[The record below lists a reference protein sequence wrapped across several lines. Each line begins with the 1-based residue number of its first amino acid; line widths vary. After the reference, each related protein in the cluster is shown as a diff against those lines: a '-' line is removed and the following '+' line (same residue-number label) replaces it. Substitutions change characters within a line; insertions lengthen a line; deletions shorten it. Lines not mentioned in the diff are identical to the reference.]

1 VKPSPENPNAGLL
14 LSAVQKLAPL
24 LDRLAFVGGCATGLL
39 VTDPGA
45 APVRTTFDVDVILEL
60 ASTVGFALADE
71 YLRQREAQPGAAPI
85 RATDD
90 VDAIVGAASYGALIK
105 LEEVMRGLGFRE
117 SVEEGAPRCRWV
129 SGELVLDLMPTDSS
143 ILGFSNRWYRPALE
157 NAQQARVRKYE
168 IRVISAPYF
177 LATKLE
183 AFRGRGASDFRMSHD
198 LEDIITVVDGRP
210 ELVDEV
216 HLAPADLQ
224 KYLSDQ
230 FRNLLG
236 SRDFLEALPGH
247 LLPDVASQQRLG
259 LVLKRMQQLVLE
271 G

>member
-1 VKPSPENPNAGLL
+1 MNIRPENPNVKQLRAAAASLE
-14 LSAVQKLAPL
+14 PL
-24 LDRLAFVGGCATGLL
+24 LDKIAFVGGCVTGLL
-39 VTDPGA
+39 VTDPAA
-45 APVRTTFDVDVILEL
+45 APVRATLDVDVIVE
-60 ASTVGFALADE
+60 
-71 YLRQREAQPGAAPI
+71 
-85 RATDD
+85 
-90 VDAIVGAASYGALIK
+90 AASYIEFTALEQR
-105 LEEVMRGLGFRE
+105 LRQLGFRE
-117 SVEEGAPRCRWV
+117 SRMEGAPVCRWV
-129 SGELVLDLMPTDSS
+129 NGDLLLDFMPIDPS
-143 ILGFSNRWYRPALE
+143 ILGFSNPWYGPALVH
-157 NAQQARVRKYE
+157 AQTTLIGAREV
-168 IRVISAPYF
+168 RVITAPYF

-183 AFRGRGASDFRMSHD
+183 AFHGRGKNDFSSHD